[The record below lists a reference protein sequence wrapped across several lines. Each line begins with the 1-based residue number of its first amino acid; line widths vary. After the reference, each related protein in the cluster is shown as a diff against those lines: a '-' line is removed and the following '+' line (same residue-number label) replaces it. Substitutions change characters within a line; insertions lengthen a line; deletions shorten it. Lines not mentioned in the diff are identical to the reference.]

1 MKLMHRPLLAL
12 TVLWTALCLAIPT
25 EFRAQTQSLAELARQ
40 ERAKKTQGARS
51 ARVFTNEDIPEPTIT
66 GTPTAEAEAQPAAE
80 TKAEEPPAT
89 DEKAAGAPEKTSA
102 EIEKEY
108 RDKFAK
114 LKEAQELEE
123 RRLDVMQRELN
134 LAQQQFYSDP
144 NVALRE
150 QYGRADINKRTADIE
165 AQKAAVEKAKQA
177 IADLETEL
185 RAKSLPPGW
194 AR

>member
-1 MKLMHRPLLAL
+1 M
-12 TVLWTALCLAIPT
+12 AIPT
-25 EFRAQTQSLAELARQ
+25 EFQAQTQSLAELARQ
-40 ERAKKTQGARS
+40 ERAKKGQAVRS
-51 ARVFTNEDIPEPTIT
+51 GRVFTNEDIPAATMSSAP
-66 GTPTAEAEAQPAAE
+66 AEAQPAAE
-80 TKAEEPPAT
+80 TKEGEPPAAT
-89 DEKAAGAPEKTSA
+89 EQAAGAQEKTSA
-102 EIEKEY
+102 DIEKEY

-114 LKEAQELEE
+114 LKEAQDLEE

-150 QYGRADINKRTADIE
+150 QYGREDINKRTADIE
-165 AQKAAVEKAKQA
+165 AQKATVEKAKQA